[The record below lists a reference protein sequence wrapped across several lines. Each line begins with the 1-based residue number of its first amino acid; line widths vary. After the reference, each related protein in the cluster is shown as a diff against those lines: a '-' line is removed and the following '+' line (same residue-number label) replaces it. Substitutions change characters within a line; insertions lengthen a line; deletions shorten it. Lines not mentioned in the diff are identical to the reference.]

1 MGNEISQKIDSFT
14 QSHIKELKDEE
25 RKQGKKFTKYEI
37 AQFMLSQNLLSQ
49 SDFASWMNT
58 KEGSDSEIYSRM
70 QKMAQQSGSIW
81 GYNNQ
86 QSYLESFHDFP
97 AAKPAAAPKW
107 AKEDNQAR
115 EDAVNILSGI
125 ANTAYSKVKGYHDSI
140 GYISFDAVWQGL
152 NVIGDGLFDSITGR
166 NDFGT
171 VFEYEDG
178 LQYEINKLNQL
189 KSKTK
194 KQNEFAKEFKNLY
207 GIDFNPEAFKK
218 LGEVNSQLNELNT
231 CEALSKYF
239 EFGIEKIKGTDFD
252 SFEPAALL
260 SPILGNDAKA
270 YIDNLRQECQND
282 TELKEKLTQ
291 ILAEAKNEA
300 DKKAKSFNREE
311 LEGSFKTAYKNAMGE
326 YNADEITEKFITS
339 SQTNAML
346 LETAAIIGTSLLTA
360 GSATMLKLSSKAV
373 KTLGTRAGT
382 QVVKAGMT
390 TTMAALPAAE
400 TIVGGLTSKE
410 GLTLDKGKEAWEQLK
425 SGLMYGA
432 FGAYVSGPLGNAVQK
447 VLSKNPNFFKSIIS
461 SHKFT
466 LVAGTTT
473 ETTADVLFDRLTS
486 DLSLKESLEQNGLMN
501 FGMMIAGARMHGASQ
516 NASALSNVKIEK
528 MKDGTYNIKEN
539 NRVLCKAKDENEL
552 AFVVLSLAKE
562 KNNAIPEF
570 KESLS
575 DNEFNKTAK
584 DVETKLKK
592 LNKTVHHN
600 WNKYNLQFMNKI
612 LSDETF
618 YNNQNIMQLTERT
631 LSVINTPEQFK
642 LADKIFSDERLYN
655 NEIVMK
661 NASSILHSARGTEQ
675 FKLADKILSDE
686 RLYNNEIVMKNA
698 SSILYGI
705 PYYTERFKLADKILS
720 DENLYNNQI
729 VMENA
734 SSIID
739 SARDTEGI
747 KLADK
752 ILSDENL
759 YNNQILM
766 KEASSI
772 LSVTYGTERVKL
784 VDKILSDEK
793 LYNNHDFLYFIS
805 SYMLLGKQINPIV
818 NIVNNYQKFEIEPE
832 RIPFL
837 IENYKRI
844 TAKDM
849 QKLYQVMGRKEV
861 AKLSDSELLIA
872 AQMVDICGKTN
883 INEIPMEG
891 KQNLLRKLVACNDGL
906 FDVSDDL
913 KKHFPLIPT
922 DRETYCSL
930 LPAIVKSLGVDI
942 RTIEPPER
950 ITEFNQNM
958 SSLASN
964 LAKLSD
970 TDFSNLQIRQEYSK
984 DEFITNVLEK
994 TKNLS
999 RNERQ
1004 KVYDYFGF
1012 ELHHNKTN
1020 QTGFSITGYPV
1031 NLNNGKKLA
1040 DITDPNTKAVVESLR
1055 PDVIRFSEQNPIKCN
1070 NPQVEKLLNDIVD
1083 IIPELRTEIGKTQH
1097 GAHDYDVFTH
1107 SLKVMQKV
1115 AQEPKFQTLNDSD
1128 KKIMMLASLLHDVTK
1143 KEGFSDRTHA
1153 AQGSFDTFFISKKFN
1168 LTRDEEIKLYT
1179 LTRHHEW
1186 LAYANTAKSEA
1197 DLTKR
1202 LQSVAYDLQYDN
1214 LFDMALMFTHADL
1227 KAVKTDNSFH
1237 DTTIGEARTDFNGN
1251 VRSFGQSADI
1261 YAQRIRGYIDELKT
1275 SQPILP
1281 VTKVPRASKINQAI
1295 TTVNPDGSTNIKG
1308 VYKRSDGLVVIKF
1321 NEVKDWEAIGF
1332 PQGSVSRGYTARAG
1346 SGKKGSEFTE
1356 NVNTGN
1362 IKFFVHGLDYE
1373 NQLAKFDAF
1382 SQIDSDVLLS
1392 VSYAERP
1399 ESKYRF
1405 FRSQGVVLDFDTKYI
1420 HGGGNTDAGS
1430 GCGKFIENFK
1440 RDYVFGGRRESD
1452 RVYVSNLVKEAT
1464 GMNDAEYVRF
1474 VEANKNKS
1482 LNEIE
1487 PPEYREPLIKAY
1499 ASINSNTR
1507 KGDRAYNEM
1516 YGSNPREV
1524 MAVFAYDMDTNG
1536 TIGNPLDF
1544 LGKTEIGR
1552 ADRGYNGAQ
1561 RQSAYDR
1568 TKFLQDYAIEHDI
1581 PFIVFGD

>member
-1 MGNEISQKIDSFT
+1 
-14 QSHIKELKDEE
+14 
-25 RKQGKKFTKYEI
+25 
-37 AQFMLSQNLLSQ
+37 
-49 SDFASWMNT
+49 
-58 KEGSDSEIYSRM
+58 
-70 QKMAQQSGSIW
+70 
-81 GYNNQ
+81 
-86 QSYLESFHDFP
+86 
-97 AAKPAAAPKW
+97 
-107 AKEDNQAR
+107 
-115 EDAVNILSGI
+115 
-125 ANTAYSKVKGYHDSI
+125 
-140 GYISFDAVWQGL
+140 
-152 NVIGDGLFDSITGR
+152 
-166 NDFGT
+166 
-171 VFEYEDG
+171 
-178 LQYEINKLNQL
+178 
-189 KSKTK
+189 
-194 KQNEFAKEFKNLY
+194 
-207 GIDFNPEAFKK
+207 
-218 LGEVNSQLNELNT
+218 
-231 CEALSKYF
+231 
-239 EFGIEKIKGTDFD
+239 
-252 SFEPAALL
+252 
-260 SPILGNDAKA
+260 
-270 YIDNLRQECQND
+270 
-282 TELKEKLTQ
+282 
-291 ILAEAKNEA
+291 
-300 DKKAKSFNREE
+300 
-311 LEGSFKTAYKNAMGE
+311 
-326 YNADEITEKFITS
+326 
-339 SQTNAML
+339 
-346 LETAAIIGTSLLTA
+346 
-360 GSATMLKLSSKAV
+360 
-373 KTLGTRAGT
+373 
-382 QVVKAGMT
+382 
-390 TTMAALPAAE
+390 
-400 TIVGGLTSKE
+400 
-410 GLTLDKGKEAWEQLK
+410 
-425 SGLMYGA
+425 
-432 FGAYVSGPLGNAVQK
+432 
-447 VLSKNPNFFKSIIS
+447 
-461 SHKFT
+461 
-466 LVAGTTT
+466 
-473 ETTADVLFDRLTS
+473 
-486 DLSLKESLEQNGLMN
+486 
-501 FGMMIAGARMHGASQ
+501 
-516 NASALSNVKIEK
+516 
-528 MKDGTYNIKEN
+528 
-539 NRVLCKAKDENEL
+539 
-552 AFVVLSLAKE
+552 
-562 KNNAIPEF
+562 
-570 KESLS
+570 
-575 DNEFNKTAK
+575 
-584 DVETKLKK
+584 
-592 LNKTVHHN
+592 
-600 WNKYNLQFMNKI
+600 
-612 LSDETF
+612 
-618 YNNQNIMQLTERT
+618 
-631 LSVINTPEQFK
+631 
-642 LADKIFSDERLYN
+642 
-655 NEIVMK
+655 MK

>member
-1 MGNEISQKIDSFT
+1 
-14 QSHIKELKDEE
+14 
-25 RKQGKKFTKYEI
+25 
-37 AQFMLSQNLLSQ
+37 
-49 SDFASWMNT
+49 
-58 KEGSDSEIYSRM
+58 
-70 QKMAQQSGSIW
+70 
-81 GYNNQ
+81 
-86 QSYLESFHDFP
+86 
-97 AAKPAAAPKW
+97 
-107 AKEDNQAR
+107 
-115 EDAVNILSGI
+115 
-125 ANTAYSKVKGYHDSI
+125 
-140 GYISFDAVWQGL
+140 
-152 NVIGDGLFDSITGR
+152 
-166 NDFGT
+166 
-171 VFEYEDG
+171 
-178 LQYEINKLNQL
+178 
-189 KSKTK
+189 
-194 KQNEFAKEFKNLY
+194 
-207 GIDFNPEAFKK
+207 
-218 LGEVNSQLNELNT
+218 
-231 CEALSKYF
+231 
-239 EFGIEKIKGTDFD
+239 
-252 SFEPAALL
+252 
-260 SPILGNDAKA
+260 
-270 YIDNLRQECQND
+270 
-282 TELKEKLTQ
+282 
-291 ILAEAKNEA
+291 
-300 DKKAKSFNREE
+300 
-311 LEGSFKTAYKNAMGE
+311 
-326 YNADEITEKFITS
+326 
-339 SQTNAML
+339 
-346 LETAAIIGTSLLTA
+346 
-360 GSATMLKLSSKAV
+360 
-373 KTLGTRAGT
+373 
-382 QVVKAGMT
+382 
-390 TTMAALPAAE
+390 MAALSAAE
-400 TIVGGLTSKE
+400 TIVGGITSNE

-425 SGLMYGA
+425 SGLMYNYFA
-432 FGAYVSGPLGNAVQK
+432 AYVSGPLGNAVQK

-486 DLSLKESLEQNGLMN
+486 DLSLRESLEQNGLMN

-516 NASALSNVKIEK
+516 NASALANVKIEK

-539 NRVLCKAKDENEL
+539 NRVLCKARDENEL

-562 KNNAIPEF
+562 KNAAQNAAANKQTPITETLKYTKKSILELIETNPELKNNQWVQDNIPQIIERCSGKWLYKNLSDKISHPLLIQHRMKILNTF
-570 KESLS
+570 LSDPKIYNDPTLQKDIAYIIADGAKDSKSAQNINESLVQYANLKEKNNS
-575 DNEFNKTAK
+575 IK
-584 DVETKLKK
+584 D
-592 LNKTVHHN
+592 
-600 WNKYNLQFMNKI
+600 
-612 LSDETF
+612 
-618 YNNQNIMQLTERT
+618 
-631 LSVINTPEQFK
+631 
-642 LADKIFSDERLYN
+642 LADIVIANTNISLENKQKLYDYLLN
-655 NEIVMK
+655 DPNDYKDPRFAYARICGCVTDQDIDLVLNVLKEIPDSTSCAECFLNIANK
-661 NASSILHSARGTEQ
+661 ENDIAARME
-675 FKLADKILSDE
+675 I
-686 RLYNNEIVMKNA
+686 YNTLKEYPDISTPQK
-698 SSILYGI
+698 
-705 PYYTERFKLADKILS
+705 
-720 DENLYNNQI
+720 
-729 VMENA
+729 
-734 SSIID
+734 SSIISNTVSETLEFRKQMLKEFYSNQD
-739 SARDTEGI
+739 IPKEYICDLVLTANTINIDFMRKLI
-747 KLADK
+747 KDKTIPWGNITPIVQGAKEEALKAIEEVYNSLKNNSDFPKEYISK
-752 ILSDENL
+752 ILMSINE
-759 YNNQILM
+759 YNPDYAMSLCQ
-766 KEASSI
+766 
-772 LSVTYGTERVKL
+772 
-784 VDKILSDEK
+784 
-793 LYNNHDFLYFIS
+793 
-805 SYMLLGKQINPIV
+805 
-818 NIVNNYQKFEIEPE
+818 NYKKMELQVEE
-832 RIPFL
+832 IPFL
-837 IENYKRI
+837 LKNYKII
-844 TAKDM
+844 TAKDL
-849 QKLYQVMGRKEV
+849 QKLYRVMGREKA
-861 AKLSDSELLIA
+861 AKLSYSDFIVA
-872 AQMVDICGKTN
+872 AQMVDIYGKTN
-883 INEIPMEG
+883 LNEIPMEG
-891 KQNLLRKLVACNDGL
+891 KQNLLRKLVACNEGL
-906 FDVSDDL
+906 FNISDDL

-942 RTIEPPER
+942 RTIEPPKR

-994 TKNLS
+994 TKKLS
-999 RNERQ
+999 RDERQ

-1186 LAYANTAKSEA
+1186 LAYANTAISEA

-1237 DTTIGEARTDFNGN
+1237 DSAIGKARTDFNGN

-1261 YAQRIRGYIDELKT
+1261 YAQRIRGYIDELKA

-1430 GCGKFIENFK
+1430 GCGKFIEDFK

-1507 KGDRAYNEM
+1507 KGNRAYNEM

>member
-1 MGNEISQKIDSFT
+1 
-14 QSHIKELKDEE
+14 
-25 RKQGKKFTKYEI
+25 
-37 AQFMLSQNLLSQ
+37 
-49 SDFASWMNT
+49 
-58 KEGSDSEIYSRM
+58 
-70 QKMAQQSGSIW
+70 
-81 GYNNQ
+81 
-86 QSYLESFHDFP
+86 
-97 AAKPAAAPKW
+97 
-107 AKEDNQAR
+107 
-115 EDAVNILSGI
+115 
-125 ANTAYSKVKGYHDSI
+125 
-140 GYISFDAVWQGL
+140 
-152 NVIGDGLFDSITGR
+152 
-166 NDFGT
+166 
-171 VFEYEDG
+171 
-178 LQYEINKLNQL
+178 
-189 KSKTK
+189 
-194 KQNEFAKEFKNLY
+194 
-207 GIDFNPEAFKK
+207 
-218 LGEVNSQLNELNT
+218 
-231 CEALSKYF
+231 
-239 EFGIEKIKGTDFD
+239 
-252 SFEPAALL
+252 
-260 SPILGNDAKA
+260 
-270 YIDNLRQECQND
+270 
-282 TELKEKLTQ
+282 
-291 ILAEAKNEA
+291 
-300 DKKAKSFNREE
+300 
-311 LEGSFKTAYKNAMGE
+311 
-326 YNADEITEKFITS
+326 
-339 SQTNAML
+339 ML
-346 LETAAIIGTSLLTA
+346 LETAAIIGTSFLTA
-360 GSATMLKLSSKAV
+360 GSATVLMLKNKAV
-373 KTLGTRAGT
+373 KTLGTIAGK
-382 QVVKAGMT
+382 QVFKAGMT
-390 TTMAALPAAE
+390 TSMAALSAAE
-400 TIVGGLTSKE
+400 TIVGGLTSNE

-425 SGLMYGA
+425 SGLMYNYFA
-432 FGAYVSGPLGNAVQK
+432 AYVSGPLGNAIQT

-486 DLSLKESLEQNGLMN
+486 DLSLRESLEQNGLMN

-539 NRVLCKAKDENEL
+539 NRVLCKARDENEL

-562 KNNAIPEF
+562 KNNAIPSF
-570 KESLS
+570 KEDLS
-575 DNEFNKTAK
+575 IEEFNKMK
-584 DVETKLKK
+584 NDVKTKLKK
-592 LNKTVHHN
+592 LNMTVHYD
-600 WNKYNLQFMNKI
+600 WNEYNIQIMNKI
-612 LSDETF
+612 LSDEKW
-618 YNNQNIMQLTERT
+618 YNNDMLMHQLCDNAVVWNDGVSYKEKG
-631 LSVINTPEQFK
+631 SIFWINTQEQVK
-642 LADKIFSDERLYN
+642 ILDKIISDEKLYNNTNVMKTAHNILKEANTPDKVMLADKILSDEKLYN
-655 NEIVMK
+655 NTHIINSVYQILTYTNTPNQLMLIDKILSNEKWYNNGCLMGNHIGEILK
-661 NASSILHSARGTEQ
+661 NTTSHESAIAKIQILDKLLSDEKLYNNRNYMVTARDILFNIENSEQ

-686 RLYNNEIVMKNA
+686 
-698 SSILYGI
+698 
-705 PYYTERFKLADKILS
+705 
-720 DENLYNNQI
+720 
-729 VMENA
+729 
-734 SSIID
+734 
-739 SARDTEGI
+739 
-747 KLADK
+747 
-752 ILSDENL
+752 
-759 YNNQILM
+759 
-766 KEASSI
+766 
-772 LSVTYGTERVKL
+772 
-784 VDKILSDEK
+784 K
-793 LYNNHDFLYFIS
+793 LYNNTDVMKTAFYIFKNADTSDKVMSADEILSNERLMRVLQLSKSDLLFTAQNLDLY
-805 SYMLLGKQINPIV
+805 
-818 NIVNNYQKFEIEPE
+818 
-832 RIPFL
+832 
-837 IENYKRI
+837 
-844 TAKDM
+844 
-849 QKLYQVMGRKEV
+849 
-861 AKLSDSELLIA
+861 
-872 AQMVDICGKTN
+872 GKTN

-891 KQNLLRKLVACNDGL
+891 KQNLLRKLVANNAAL
-906 FDVSDDL
+906 FNISDDL

-922 DRETYCSL
+922 DSETYCSL

-994 TKNLS
+994 IKKLS
-999 RNERQ
+999 RNEQQ

-1012 ELHHNKTN
+1012 ELHHNKQN
-1020 QTGFSITGYPV
+1020 KTGFSITGYPV

-1040 DITDPNTKAVVESLR
+1040 DITDPNTKAVVEALR
-1055 PDVIRFSEQNPIKCN
+1055 PDVIRFSEQNPIRCS

-1115 AQEPKFQTLNDSD
+1115 TQDPKFQTLNDSD

-1237 DTTIGEARTDFNGN
+1237 DSATGKARTDFNGN

-1261 YAQRIRGYIDELKT
+1261 YAQRIRGYIDELKV

-1281 VTKVPRASKINQAI
+1281 VTKVPKASKINQAI

-1321 NEVKDWEAIGF
+1321 NEVEDWEAIGF
-1332 PQGSVSRGYTARAG
+1332 PQGSVSRGYTAQAG
-1346 SGKKGSEFTE
+1346 SDKKGSELTE

-1382 SQIDSDVLLS
+1382 SLIDSDVLLS
-1392 VSYAERP
+1392 ISYAERP

-1405 FRSQGVVLDFDTKYI
+1405 FRPQGVVLDFDTKYI
-1420 HGGGNTDAGS
+1420 HGGGNTNAGS
-1430 GCGKFIENFK
+1430 GFRKFIEDFK
-1440 RDYVFGGRRESD
+1440 RDYVFGGIGEYD
-1452 RVYVSNLVKEAT
+1452 RVYISDLVKEAT

-1487 PPEYREPLIKAY
+1487 PPEYREQLIKAY

-1507 KGDRAYNEM
+1507 YNEM

-1524 MAVFAYDMDTNG
+1524 MAVFAYERDINLTV
-1536 TIGNPLDF
+1536 GNPLDF
-1544 LGKTEIGR
+1544 LGKTEIGK

-1581 PFIVFGD
+1581 PFIIFGD